1 MKTKF
6 CAQGFTL
13 LELLVALTIFSVGL
27 LAIAGMSVTS
37 IRGNNQAATLTD
49 ATFLAQGVLEA
60 IQARDPSD
68 PLFSGPLPEDEDWP
82 LPGSSF
88 SASFTIILHPN
99 AAVNSV
105 LQITVKVSGPR
116 NVTLIGFKGLV

>member
-49 ATFLAQGVLEA
+49 ATFLAQGIMEA
-60 IQARDPSD
+60 IQARDSSD
-68 PLFSGPLPEDEDWP
+68 PLFTAPLPEDEDWP
-82 LPGSSF
+82 LTGSRF
-88 SASFTIILHPN
+88 SASFTITAHPN
-99 AAVNSV
+99 PDVNSV
-105 LQITVKVSGPR
+105 LQITVRVSGPR
-116 NVTLIGFKGLV
+116 NVTLISFKGLV